1 MGKKRILFI
10 NGHLNVGGIERSLID
25 ILRHFD
31 YESYEV
37 DLLLLES
44 YGDYFLEIPSQVNVM
59 MYPLADAS
67 GPLVQALYKQLSK
80 GEFLLFTYRLLM
92 LISTFVGN
100 RVIKLLRPFFV
111 NGNKRYDVVIGF
123 RPDIATIFAAYLF
136 HAKKRISWWHHGE
149 MNIYGKQREYL
160 IRAYNRM
167 DVIVAVSKSS
177 ACMLKKVFPSIQNKV
192 QVIPNMLCVEDILSK
207 AKERNVMMKPTV
219 CNIVSVGR
227 MSSEKNMIFC
237 IDIAKQLRECSFAF
251 HWYLIGD
258 GIELQNIRNN
268 IEAND
273 LSGCIT
279 LTGRLSNPYPYIQSA
294 DLLFHP
300 SLVESQ
306 GLTILEAMALRTPVV
321 VVESAG
327 PTEFIVNGENG
338 IIMEPCLDDT
348 IQTII
353 GLYRNKPKMLQMCNE
368 ATETIAYYSPHEIMG
383 LIYLLINKCLIV
395 D

>member
-1 MGKKRILFI
+1 
-10 NGHLNVGGIERSLID
+10 
-25 ILRHFD
+25 
-31 YESYEV
+31 
-37 DLLLLES
+37 
-44 YGDYFLEIPSQVNVM
+44 
-59 MYPLADAS
+59 
-67 GPLVQALYKQLSK
+67 
-80 GEFLLFTYRLLM
+80 
-92 LISTFVGN
+92 
-100 RVIKLLRPFFV
+100 
-111 NGNKRYDVVIGF
+111 
-123 RPDIATIFAAYLF
+123 
-136 HAKKRISWWHHGE
+136 

-167 DVIVAVSKSS
+167 DVIVAVSKSC
-177 ACMLKKVFPSIQNKV
+177 ACMLKNVFPSIQNKV
-192 QVIPNMLCVEDILSK
+192 KVIPNMLCGEDILSK

-258 GIELQNIRNN
+258 GIELQNIRNK

-273 LSGCIT
+273 LSGFIT

-327 PTEFIVNGENG
+327 PKEFIVNGENG
-338 IIMEPCLDDT
+338 IIVEPCLDDT
-348 IQTII
+348 IHTII
-353 GLYRNKPKMLQMCNE
+353 GLYSNKLKMLQICNE
-368 ATETIAYYSPHEIMG
+368 ATETVAYYSPHEIME
-383 LIYLLINKCLIV
+383 LIYLLLNKCLIV